1 MRTRMFDVSRTRTT
15 SRVLS
20 VLCCPILCRAFF
32 VWGRPL
38 MAGSASSC
46 YIHSFIVE
54 WSRPKRQKPPPLGG
68 RSLRPFR
75 LNFVPSD
82 SGCSPVGILNG
93 KKGGCDWAQTKPG
106 EPFLPTGSYS
116 GCVKSV

>member
-1 MRTRMFDVSRTRTT
+1 MGAPPVHGVFEQHIHCF
-15 SRVLS
+15 LK
-20 VLCCPILCRAFF
+20 P
-32 VWGRPL
+32 
-38 MAGSASSC
+38 SAT
-46 YIHSFIVE
+46 VE

-93 KKGGCDWAQTKPG
+93 IKKGGCDWAS
-106 EPFLPTGSYS
+106 FS
-116 GCVKSV
+116 GRARRALLTDRILLRAAVVVRCVPERGRGATHAVGAELQAL

>member
-1 MRTRMFDVSRTRTT
+1 MGAPPVHGVFEQHIHCFLKP
-15 SRVLS
+15 SRVS
-20 VLCCPILCRAFF
+20 DCR
-32 VWGRPL
+32 
-38 MAGSASSC
+38 MESAQTSNKSL
-46 YIHSFIVE
+46 
-54 WSRPKRQKPPPLGG
+54 LGG

-106 EPFLPTGSYS
+106 EPFLPTESYS
-116 GCVKSV
+116 GLLRTLLFSGEAWDGATHW